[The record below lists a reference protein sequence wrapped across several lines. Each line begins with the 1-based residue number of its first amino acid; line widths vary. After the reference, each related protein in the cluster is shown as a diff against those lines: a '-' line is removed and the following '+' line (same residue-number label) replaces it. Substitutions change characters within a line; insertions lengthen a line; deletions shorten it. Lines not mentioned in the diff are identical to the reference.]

1 MTVILLTGYLNHLTE
16 ERIEAY
22 GQRTLTVENVIERN
36 QGNPLDRAVKQNF
49 KGETSETG
57 MYLAI
62 ARQAERE
69 GYPEIAQVLKS
80 IAWEEAEHAARF
92 AELNGMISD
101 SLFDNIAQMLEG
113 EIFANKDKKEAADKA
128 AELGLETARDYFN
141 ESAKDEGRHA
151 RMLEGILNRYKK

>member
-1 MTVILLTGYLNHLTE
+1 MDK
-16 ERIEAY
+16 
-22 GQRTLTVENVIERN
+22 RTLTVENVIGETK
-36 QGNPLDRAVKQNF
+36 GTPDRSVKQNF

-128 AELGLETARDYFN
+128 ASWDWKLP
-141 ESAKDEGRHA
+141 
-151 RMLEGILNRYKK
+151 GIILMNRPRTKAGMPECWKVY